1 LTLARQTRTLKG
13 MTVSERDLE
22 ERIAEV
28 TRRVRDPRAGLYGP
42 GSMSWRIDREAAI
55 MLGGGRAA
63 LLQLAHPFVA
73 YGVDQHS
80 ATRHDPIGRF
90 RRTFENVFAM
100 IFGDLDSAIDHARRV
115 HAVHTRIRGVV
126 RDHAGRFPAG
136 SRYLAN
142 DEDALFWVQATLIDT
157 AVQVYELLVAP
168 LSLEEKER
176 YYQESR
182 LFSGLFGIPERVLP
196 ADWPAF
202 RRYFDAML
210 ASDAITIS
218 PPAEEMARFLFQ
230 PPRPMAAPAARWF
243 RVFTA
248 SLLPPRL
255 RQELDFPWG
264 AREERL
270 AARTTRLFRAVH
282 ARTPKRL
289 RFFPDYVEA
298 VRRVRGL
305 PPHDR
310 VGRFLERVALRAI
323 EPSPALLRREKPA
336 RRSA

>member
-1 LTLARQTRTLKG
+1 

-28 TRRVRDPRAGLYGP
+28 KRQVRDPRVGLYGP
-42 GSMSWRIDREAAI
+42 GSMSWRINREAAI

-80 ATRHDPIGRF
+80 ATRNDPIGRF

-100 IFGDLDSAIDHARRV
+100 VFGDLDSAVDHARRV
-115 HAVHTRIRGVV
+115 HAVHTRIRGIV

-142 DEDALFWVQATLIDT
+142 DEEALFWVQATLIDT
-157 AVQVYELLVAP
+157 AVQVHELLVTP
-168 LSLEEKER
+168 LSLDEKER

-182 LFSGLFGIPERVLP
+182 LFSGLFGIPDRVIP
-196 ADWPAF
+196 PDWPAF
-202 RRYFDAML
+202 RRYFDGMI

-218 PPAEEMARFLFQ
+218 PPAKDMARFLFQ
-230 PPRPMAAPAARWF
+230 PPRPVAAPAVKWF
-243 RVFTA
+243 RIFTA

-255 RQELDFPWG
+255 RAELDFPWG

-270 AARTTRLFRAVH
+270 AERTTRLLRSVH
-282 ARTPKRL
+282 ARTPRRL

-298 VRRVRGL
+298 VRRVRGQE
-305 PPHDR
+305 PRDR

-323 EPSPALLRREKPA
+323 EPSAAVLRRAPRA
-336 RRSA
+336 RRTA